1 MFNIGF
7 TELIILGVIGLL
19 VLGPEQLPE
28 VARKMAKL
36 FNELKRAKDE
46 IMAPVEDL
54 KAEAGRMLDRAR
66 ESAAQKELDELL
78 HRIDPNNLASY
89 DPLKKLEDDAF
100 KAQAPTDPSEHPPTP
115 GQVTAADMPNYEP
128 AQQKLD
134 LEAATPPRPDHV
146 DAPNV
151 DSNIHLTDP
160 GKKNV

>member
-19 VLGPEQLPE
+19 VLGPEQLPD

-54 KAEAGRMLDRAR
+54 KAEAGRMLERAR

-78 HRIDPNNLASY
+78 HRIDPGHS
-89 DPLKKLEDDAF
+89 
-100 KAQAPTDPSEHPPTP
+100 PTP

-134 LEAATPPRPDHV
+134 LEAATPPRPDV
-146 DAPNV
+146 IDSPQV

>member
-46 IMAPVEDL
+46 ILSPVEDL
-54 KAEAGRMLDRAR
+54 KAEATRMLERAR

-78 HRIDPNNLASY
+78 HRIDPNKLAEY
-89 DPLKKLEDDAF
+89 DPF
-100 KAQAPTDPSEHPPTP
+100 KPKEPTSLDGNAPLPNDEPVQQEMALDEGLDTHNHPIPDEHYTPTEPTVNPDIHATDLNNKDT
-115 GQVTAADMPNYEP
+115 
-128 AQQKLD
+128 
-134 LEAATPPRPDHV
+134 
-146 DAPNV
+146 
-151 DSNIHLTDP
+151 
-160 GKKNV
+160 KKNV

>member
-54 KAEAGRMLDRAR
+54 KAEAGRMLERAR

-89 DPLKKLEDDAF
+89 DPLKKLDPDNQ
-100 KAQAPTDPSEHPPTP
+100 KVRSPTDPGGHPPTP

-134 LEAATPPRPDHV
+134 IEEATPPKPEHGRATEV
-146 DAPNV
+146 DE
-151 DSNIHLTDP
+151 NIQLTDSS
-160 GKKNV
+160 KKNV